1 MGSRFEARPLNRRA
15 ASAPADRDRMVAVVI
30 VVIAALA
37 VVVGVLLQARFAP
50 PARTELVPHQGTDG
64 SSSGFVV
71 LDVGG
76 IDELAL
82 TASNMM
88 PGDVITDAMVIEN
101 QGSSRLRYSLSTSST
116 NADRKDLRS
125 QLTLTIRTVD
135 VTTPSSSC
143 NDFDGTVIMLPATA
157 LFDGS
162 KDAGFGSDE
171 AGHQAGDRELDA
183 AATETLCFR
192 LSLPRTT
199 GNAYQG
205 ATTTTT
211 FSFKADAAAR
221 PISGAPKTFGL
232 SPG

>member
-1 MGSRFEARPLNRRA
+1 M
-15 ASAPADRDRMVAVVI
+15 AVV
-30 VVIAALA
+30 VILMAALA
-37 VVVGVLLQARFAP
+37 VLAGVLVQAELALPGATQLVPLQAPFS
-50 PARTELVPHQGTDG
+50 G
-64 SSSGFVV
+64 SVV

-101 QGSSRLRYSLSTSST
+101 QGSSRLRYSLSTWST

-143 NDFDGTVIMLPATA
+143 NDFDGTVIVLPATA

-211 FSFKADAAAR
+211 FSFKGDGAAEAGS
-221 PISGAPKTFGL
+221 PAP
-232 SPG
+232 